1 MPEIKENAINLKLGV
16 EAPKRSNKKLED
28 TDEAKGKPE
37 KLKEVYLT
45 EAARDATT
53 MFIGVAGSGKSQF
66 VIPLMFKQ
74 DLEKKDRGVTVICN
88 QKDVAYT
95 LYTMAKD
102 AKRKVVLLKP
112 STNFAILNEL
122 LKKPAWSYTYINDNI
137 INYKQAIKDKCI
149 VIIDMEYDFY
159 RNDAVRATAM
169 LLLQLQTDMCITSE
183 TKKTKHYVYI
193 DDCQHYLP
201 FIEMLIE
208 CGGSYNVSSSLFF
221 QGRNQFVFPE
231 KDYTGFI
238 DNNVRNTILM
248 NNMNYEDVKYY
259 AEKLCPESVGLKTN
273 IYNYLRL
280 SYGQFIYDIQG
291 VNYQRSI
298 GTANLLGIPEAD
310 MQKIKKKSIKHR
322 KALTKIKDREYNEFL
337 LQDEI
342 KSLYKYENKRS
353 NSKPEPEKKTEEKSV
368 QVEPVQA
375 DVTISKAAEKAP
387 QEPELTDSKVETTVV
402 EEVVMNL
409 EKVVET
415 PENKPQRKPENTPE
429 SQLEILSF
437 GEDLELED
445 FEIEENFVDDF
456 DNVMGQLEGNDFDL
470 GMDLEMELE
479 PKSTE
484 EVTNED
490 NEEIDIEMDEQIEI
504 TNRTKLVNNKANHIF
519 FPTIVKSMQKQYNPQ
534 LKKVR

>member
-1 MPEIKENAINLKLGV
+1 MQESKENAINLKLGV
-16 EAPKRSNKKLED
+16 EIVKRTSKKGED
-28 TDEAKGKPE
+28 AETPE
-37 KLKEVYLT
+37 KHKEIFLT

-53 MFIGVAGSGKSQF
+53 MFIGVAGSGKSQY

-88 QKDVAYT
+88 QKDAAYT
-95 LYTMAKD
+95 LYTMAKE
-102 AKRKVVLLKP
+102 ARRKVVLLKP

-122 LKKPAWSYTYINDNI
+122 LKKPEWNYTYINDNI
-137 INYKQAIKDKCI
+137 INYKQAIKDKAI

-183 TKKTKHYVYI
+183 TKKMKHYVYI

-221 QGRNQFVFPE
+221 QARNQFVFPE

-259 AEKLCPESVGLKTN
+259 AEKLCPESIGLKTN

-280 SYGQFIYDIQG
+280 PYGHFIYDILG
-291 VNYQRSI
+291 VNYQRCI
-298 GTANLLGIPEAD
+298 GTAKLLGISETE

-322 KALTKIKDREYNEFL
+322 KSLTKIKDSEYNEFL

-342 KSLYKYENKRS
+342 KSLYKYENKRG
-353 NSKPEPEKKTEEKSV
+353 NEPENIEETPAIEPHKTPEPTPEIIPEIV
-368 QVEPVQA
+368 MVEP
-375 DVTISKAAEKAP
+375 ISEP
-387 QEPELTDSKVETTVV
+387 QEEPLQAELIEQ
-402 EEVVMNL
+402 EVIPVPG
-409 EKVVET
+409 ET
-415 PENKPQRKPENTPE
+415 PLQEPTVKPKNAQKK
-429 SQLEILSF
+429 SIDDQLEILSI
-437 GEDLELED
+437 GDDLEFED
-445 FEIEENFVDDF
+445 FNLEEDFVDDF
-456 DNVMGQLEGNDFDL
+456 DNVMEQLEGGNPDSALDVDL
-470 GMDLEMELE
+470 GFE
-479 PKSTE
+479 P
-484 EVTNED
+484 
-490 NEEIDIEMDEQIEI
+490 NEEPMHNDEELDIEMDEKIEVP
-504 TNRTKLVNNKANHIF
+504 TQTVGMKANHIF
-519 FPTIVKSMQKQYNPQ
+519 FPTIVQSMQKQYNPQ
-534 LKKVR
+534 IKKVR